1 MKTLKTISTIVLL
14 VVLFLII
21 IVMFLCIQGEWSIS
35 GYQYSDGV
43 KDVIRVFSLFELVVS
58 IALGL
63 LNQRKWTIAVIV
75 AANLFTLYKLVGT
88 F

>member
-1 MKTLKTISTIVLL
+1 MKTLKTVSTIVLF
-14 VVLFLII
+14 VILFLII
-21 IVMFLCIQGEWSIS
+21 TVMFLCIQGEWSIS

-43 KDVIRVFSLFELVVS
+43 KDVIRVFSLFEIAVS

-63 LNQRKWTIAVIV
+63 LNRRKWTIAVIV

>member
-1 MKTLKTISTIVLL
+1 MKTLKTISAIVLF

-21 IVMFLCIQGEWSIS
+21 TVMFFCIRGEWSIS

-43 KDVIRVFSLFELVVS
+43 KDVIRMFSLFEIVVS

-63 LNQRKWTIAVIV
+63 LNRRKWTIAVII
-75 AANLFTLYKLVGT
+75 AANLFTLYKFVGT